1 MKVLHI
7 NTFLER
13 KGGAETY
20 LLSLIPL
27 LSECGIE
34 QQFLYGIGNPHLH
47 DGAIQVEN
55 IGEIGFQREKRVA
68 ERVKTILE
76 EEKPDVVHVHNV
88 ESFGV
93 LEASLEYGPTV
104 LTTHDYRT
112 ICPASMMYYRWTKDV
127 CHRHSGLGCFTTT
140 LRKHC
145 LTPRPKFASY
155 FYHRTQWVLK
165 NASRFAQVITPSESV
180 KHRFVKA
187 GFAENVLTV
196 LPYFCSVEPREAP
209 RPLPEKPTISFIG
222 RIADNKGYQYF
233 VEALGQLPESVQGL
247 MVGNFTAENKER
259 TEQLARKYGC
269 LDRLTMYP
277 WASKQE
283 VIDILDNTSILIFP
297 SLYAETLG
305 IVGLEAFSRGVPVVA
320 SDIGGVRQ
328 WLSDDENGI
337 LVKPKSAS
345 EIRYAVL
352 QLITDKKELLAKGQ
366 NGIDTI
372 NEHFLPHH
380 HTDRLI
386 QLYEQVVVSSN
397 RVVHS

>member
-1 MKVLHI
+1 MKILHV

-27 LSECGIE
+27 LSERGVE
-34 QQFLYGIGNPHLH
+34 QQFLYAIGDPHLH
-47 DGAIQVEN
+47 EGAIKVED
-55 IGEIGFQREKRVA
+55 IGDIGFQREKQVVEQVA
-68 ERVKTILE
+68 AVLAQ
-76 EEKPDVVHVHNV
+76 EKPDVVHVHNV
-88 ESFGV
+88 ENFGV
-93 LEASLEYGPTV
+93 LEASLAYGPTI

-145 LTPRPKFASY
+145 LTPRPQYASY

-165 NASRFAQVITPSESV
+165 NASRFAHVITPSESV

-187 GFAENVLTV
+187 GFTEDAVTV
-196 LPYFCSVEPREAP
+196 LPYFCSIKPRERP
-209 RPLPEKPTISFIG
+209 RPVPGRATISFIG
-222 RIADNKGYQYF
+222 RVADNKGYQYF
-233 VEALGQLPESVQGL
+233 VEALGLLPESVQGV
-247 MVGNFTAENKER
+247 MVGNFTADNRER
-259 TEQLARKYGC
+259 TEQLAREHGC
-269 LDRLTMYP
+269 LDRLTLYP

-283 VIDILDNTSILIFP
+283 VIDILDNTSVLVFP

-305 IVGLEAFSRGVPVVA
+305 IIGLEALSRGVPVVA

-328 WLSDDENGI
+328 WLTDGKNGL
-337 LVKPKSAS
+337 LVIPKSAS
-345 EIRYAVL
+345 QIRDAVS
-352 QLITDKKELLAKGQ
+352 QLLSDKNELLEKGR
-366 NGIDTI
+366 NGIATI

-380 HTDRLI
+380 HTDRLVR
-386 QLYEQVVVSSN
+386 LYEQVVVSKN
-397 RVVHS
+397 RVVHN

>member
-1 MKVLHI
+1 MKILHV

-27 LSECGIE
+27 LSERRVE
-34 QQFLYGIGNPHLH
+34 QQFLYSIGTPHLH
-47 DGAIQVEN
+47 EGAVQVED
-55 IGEIGFQREKRVA
+55 IGDIGFQKEKDVVEQVSA
-68 ERVKTILE
+68 VLE
-76 EEKPDVVHVHNV
+76 QEKPDIVHIHNV
-88 ESFGV
+88 ENFGV
-93 LEASLEYGPTV
+93 MEASLAYGPTI

-145 LTPRPKFASY
+145 LTPRPKYASY

-165 NASRFAQVITPSESV
+165 NASRFAHVITPSESV

-187 GFAENVLTV
+187 GFTEDTVTV
-196 LPYFCSVEPREAP
+196 LPYFCSIKPLERP
-209 RPLPEKPTISFIG
+209 RPLPGNPTISFIG

-233 VEALGQLPESVQGL
+233 VEALGQLPESVQGV

-259 TEQLARKYGC
+259 TEQLARKHGC
-269 LDRLTMYP
+269 LDRLTLYP

-283 VIDILDNTSILIFP
+283 VIDILDSSSILVFP

-305 IVGLEAFSRGVPVVA
+305 IIGLEAFSRGVPVVA
-320 SDIGGVRQ
+320 SDIGGVQQ
-328 WLSDDENGI
+328 WLTDDENGI
-337 LVKPKSAS
+337 LVTPKSAS

-352 QLITDKKELLAKGQ
+352 QMLSNEEELLAKGQ
-366 NGIDTI
+366 CGIDTI
-372 NEHFLPHH
+372 NKQFLPHH
-380 HTDRLI
+380 HTDRLVR
-386 QLYEQVVVSSN
+386 LYEQVVVSNN